1 MSKRKSDRAANPSD
15 PPARLPAAPA
25 SFWHSPVD
33 LASISAYPENDTV
46 SVLKLLGPIPFPRG
60 RFPVMGFLATLYE
73 DVSKC
78 AADALNG
85 EAPPPHA

>member
-1 MSKRKSDRAANPSD
+1 MSRKKSNQAGNPSD
-15 PPARLPAAPA
+15 PPARLPADPA
-25 SFWHSPVD
+25 SFWHSPAD
-33 LASISAYPENDTV
+33 LASISMYPENDRV

-85 EAPPPHA
+85 DSAPPHA